1 MMLRTIFGDEPRKD
15 IGILHETNKAIDAF
29 CKRLRREH
37 DCAGGV
43 KDKWIRLDLWATGLR
58 SALDELEQSVYCCER
73 YGADIIKPSE
83 EEMSSEELVNYDRHL
98 YYYKNAFIRIFSTL
112 DKTGYFLDKLY
123 DLDTARVK
131 PKFSYFT
138 VLRQL
143 HKSTDHTDLEQR
155 LYDIKVKNQK
165 PMSRLKTRRNLE
177 IHSLNAEL
185 IDDVWRSRKCFA
197 TMHMVE
203 PVQSN
208 LDDLQLGYVMVCESL
223 HTIFAYCSTRTHR

>member
-1 MMLRTIFGDEPRKD
+1 MLRSIFGDEPRKD
-15 IGILHETNKAIDAF
+15 IGILNETNIAIDAF
-29 CKRLRREH
+29 SIRLRSDH

-58 SALDELEQSVYCCER
+58 GALDELEQSVYCSVR
-73 YGADIIKPSE
+73 YGANINKPTE

-98 YYYKNAFIRIFSTL
+98 YYYKNAFIRVFSTL
-112 DKTGYFLDKLY
+112 DKTGYFLDRLY

-131 PKFSYFT
+131 PKFSYYT

-143 HKSTDHTDLEQR
+143 HKLPNYKDLEQH
-155 LYDIKVKNQK
+155 LYEIKVKYQK

-185 IDDVWRSRKCFA
+185 IDDIWQRRRCFA
-197 TMHMVE
+197 TTHMVE
-203 PVQSN
+203 PVQIN
-208 LDDLQLGYVMVCESL
+208 LEDLKLGFDMVCESL
-223 HTIFAYCSTRTHR
+223 LTIFTYCSSRSHE